1 MKKILIAIS
10 LFAVTLTGC
19 SASSNSAVSNVSPK
33 EFAEIISSQEV
44 QVIDVRLP
52 EEYQAGH
59 LENAQ
64 LISVE
69 ASDFE
74 QKISTLD
81 KTKTYAVYCRS
92 GRRSTIATEKMAELG
107 FTNLV
112 NLQGGFED
120 LANLGLGVKVG

>member
-1 MKKILIAIS
+1 MKKILLALTLLTI
-10 LFAVTLTGC
+10 TLTGC
-19 SASSNSAVSNVSPK
+19 SAGQNSAISNVNPQ
-33 EFAEIISSQEV
+33 EFANAISSPDV

-74 QKISTLD
+74 QKISELD
-81 KTKTYAVYCRS
+81 KSKTYALYCRS

-107 FTNLV
+107 FTNLI
-112 NLQGGFED
+112 NLKGGFED
-120 LANLGLGVKVG
+120 LAKLGLGVKVG

>member
-1 MKKILIAIS
+1 MKKILIALS
-10 LFAVTLTGC
+10 LVAFALTGC
-19 SASSNSAVSNVSPK
+19 SAGGNSAISNVSPK
-33 EFAEIISSQEV
+33 EFAEVISNQEV
-44 QVIDVRLP
+44 EVIDVRLP
-52 EEYQAGH
+52 EEFQAGH

-69 ASDFE
+69 AADFE

-81 KTKTYAVYCRS
+81 KTRTYAVYCRS

-107 FTNLV
+107 FTNLI
-112 NLQGGFED
+112 NLQGGFDD

>member
-1 MKKILIAIS
+1 MKKLLIALPLI
-10 LFAVTLTGC
+10 AVTLTGC
-19 SASSNSAVSNVSPK
+19 SSGGNSAISNVSPK
-33 EFAEIISSQEV
+33 EFADVISNQEV

-92 GRRSTIATEKMAELG
+92 GRRSTIATQKMAELG